1 MNSEMVRCE
10 IEADGTQVLSCQANS
25 YETEA
30 TGTQPLKNKNY
41 LAKKKYVKTKCILQ
55 SIGWR
60 ITWLLS
66 CFNIKRW

>member
-10 IEADGTQVLSCQANS
+10 IEATGLTCEKVHC
-25 YETEA
+25 EIEA
-30 TGTQPLKNKNY
+30 GGTQPLKNKKICCQTNY
-41 LAKKKYVKTKCILQ
+41 LKTKCILQ

-60 ITWLLS
+60 ITCLRS